1 MATDAPHSESEA
13 AAHKTPIARQARW
26 LAVAV
31 VAVRLIVGCVFVVS
45 GGAKLIDPAGTMYK
59 IDDYLAVMH
68 LTAFSS
74 LSMLISVSL
83 SLIEFVLG
91 VSVLLGSYR
100 KAVPVLL
107 VLFMGIMTPLTL
119 YLAIANPIHDCGCFG
134 DAIVLTNWQTFAKN
148 VVLLLLVLFLLKYN
162 LQVRSLFHREIQSL
176 TVLYAAFYGAV
187 VAWIGCTYQ
196 PLIDFRPYKV
206 GIDVRAALY
215 GEDVQEVE
223 FDFIYEKDG
232 SMQTFTLDSLPD
244 EAEGWNFVRRI
255 ERSSAQQQAE
265 TPTEIDHFVV
275 YDGGDD
281 VTEELL
287 EQDGYMFML
296 FSPDIERANDD
307 EVNKINELYDYC
319 LEYGYPFYAVTASSP
334 AAADHWLDDTG
345 GEYRFL
351 FMDKTTI
358 RTIARNNPYV
368 LIMKDGVIYRKCTVS
383 MLPEEA
389 ELTVPFEEIGT
400 FSQPES
406 YDETM
411 RIGMMVLALAV
422 PLGLLLLTEHFAL
435 FVVRRIHRFC
445 RSRRKK
451 EAS

>member
-1 MATDAPHSESEA
+1 MATDSPHSETDQ
-13 AAHKTPIARQARW
+13 AAHTKSVACRARW

-31 VAVRLIVGCVFVVS
+31 VGVRLIVGCVFVVS

-74 LSMLISVSL
+74 LSMLASVSL

-91 VSVLLGSYR
+91 VCVLLGSYR

-107 VLFMGIMTPLTL
+107 LIFMGIMTPLTL

-134 DAIVLTNWQTFAKN
+134 DAIYLTNWQTFAKN

-162 LQVRSLFHREIQSL
+162 LRVRSLFHREIQSL

-206 GIDVRAALY
+206 GTDVRAALY
-215 GEDVQEVE
+215 GADVQDVE
-223 FDFIYEKDG
+223 FDFVYEKG
-232 SMQTFTLDSLPD
+232 GTQQTFTLDSLPD
-244 EAEGWNFVRRI
+244 EADGWSFVRRI
-255 ERSSAQQQAE
+255 ERASAPRKSEPSA
-265 TPTEIDHFVV
+265 EIDHFAV
-275 YDGGDD
+275 YDDGND
-281 VTEELL
+281 VTDEILDE
-287 EQDGYMFML
+287 DGYVFML
-296 FSPDIERANDD
+296 FSSDIERANDN

-319 LEYGYPFYAVTASSP
+319 SEYGYPFYAVTASSP

-345 GEYRFL
+345 GEYGFL

-389 ELTVPFEEIGT
+389 ELTVPFEETGA
-400 FSQPES
+400 FGQPES
-406 YDETM
+406 YDEKV
-411 RIGMMVLALAV
+411 RIGMMIFALAV

-435 FVVRRIHRFC
+435 FVVRRIYSYY
-445 RSRRKK
+445 RSKRKK
-451 EAS
+451 ATS